1 MRVRVRVRVRV
12 RASVS
17 VRVSVRVR
25 VRVRHQ
31 LLRLHSVLGTGVA
44 HGTHQALHRLEL
56 RDGLRIHWQLL
67 LGELRPRRDH
77 EAVAVVR
84 QPLPEL
90 LRDIGHEGVQQPQ
103 AGVEHV
109 HQRAPRLA
117 RARLRLVDMARLGE
131 GG

>member
-1 MRVRVRVRVRV
+1 MGLGLGRWLGSGACSASWLRVG
-12 RASVS
+12 ANPNPNPNPKPNP
-17 VRVSVRVR
+17 
-25 VRVRHQ
+25 HPN
-31 LLRLHSVLGTGVA
+31 LLS
-44 HGTHQALHRLEL
+44 
-56 RDGLRIHWQLL
+56 
-67 LGELRPRRDH
+67 ELRPRRDH

-90 LRDIGHEGVQQPQ
+90 LGDIGHEGVQQPQ

-117 RARLRLVDMARLGE
+117 RARLRLVDMARQGE

>member
-1 MRVRVRVRVRV
+1 MGLGLGRWLGAGACSASWLRVG
-12 RASVS
+12 ANPNPNPNPNPN
-17 VRVSVRVR
+17 
-25 VRVRHQ
+25 
-31 LLRLHSVLGTGVA
+31 
-44 HGTHQALHRLEL
+44 
-56 RDGLRIHWQLL
+56 L

-77 EAVAVVR
+77 EAVAMVR

-90 LRDIGHEGVQQPQ
+90 LGDIGHEGVQQPQ